1 MARLIIK
8 ELQYLR
14 IAFAVLAACLFI
26 VGILI
31 IRREII
37 RSNAIKNIGKN
48 TIEVPITKTS
58 DASSPDEA
66 ISATNTRAPI
76 TQRESEEKLSKRA
89 LELCSFIPDHKL
101 DPEAK
106 RFMTAEF
113 YNTLSAAFDAPV
125 ANYGEIGE
133 NEWLAYFVT
142 GNGGTI
148 PSYAIKGVTQI
159 SDDIAQADIAVKELW
174 EDGSETGSDEKP
186 YSIMMK
192 KVKGVWLL
200 DDFDG
205 KKGQAE
211 EYVKMLRKKY
221 ASGEIINYLKSDD
234 YTKQY
239 VPDFERKLQEF
250 YKKHGK

>member
-1 MARLIIK
+1 MARLKIK

-14 IAFAVLAACLFI
+14 IAFAILAAGLFI
-26 VGILI
+26 VGVLI

-37 RSNAIKNIGKN
+37 RSNALKNIGKN
-48 TIEVPITKTS
+48 TVEVSITKTS
-58 DASSPDEA
+58 DASLPDEVA
-66 ISATNTRAPI
+66 SATNSTTKAPK
-76 TQRESEEKLSKRA
+76 RESEEKLAKRA
-89 LELCSFIPDHKL
+89 LELCSYIPDHKL
-101 DPEAK
+101 VPEAK
-106 RFMTAEF
+106 RFMTADF

-125 ANYGEIGE
+125 ADYGEIGE

-148 PSYAIKGVTQI
+148 PSYSIKGVTQI

-174 EDGSETGSDEKP
+174 EDGSETDSDEKP

-221 ASGEIINYLKSDD
+221 ASGEIITYLKSDD

-239 VPDFERKLQEF
+239 VPDFERRLQEF
-250 YKKHGK
+250 YRKYGK